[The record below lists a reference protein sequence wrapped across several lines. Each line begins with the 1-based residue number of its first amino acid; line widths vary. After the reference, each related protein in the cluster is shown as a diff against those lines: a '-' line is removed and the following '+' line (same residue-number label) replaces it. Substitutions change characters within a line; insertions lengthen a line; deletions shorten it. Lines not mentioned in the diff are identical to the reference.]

1 MSELE
6 MEFKKTEKL
15 RLLSEELVRKQKAV
29 EKMLT
34 ELLASCD
41 EVFSVYDGFL
51 QKIKAKRDERKKR
64 LEKFMAEVE
73 SLKEDSE
80 LDELEKKLLKMLI
93 DKLSRM

>member
-34 ELLASCD
+34 ELLASYD